1 MKRSLIAAL
10 ALALL
15 LVALAVFASCTV
27 IHAIDNS
34 IDSAASEDPGLTDVA
49 TAEPEI
55 IPETTE
61 AEPETL
67 EPTLESSETKTVEFI
82 ITPEQESLLADFF
95 GDVVDIIPSGDFAFF
110 LNIGLP
116 AADAEA
122 WNAAAPSDI
131 FDILDYFKK
140 EDGRFHRFWMTL
152 AFIWSDYK
160 SVCIELTPE
169 QDAIINEL
177 VDEKYRVYAG
187 YWDIWFMDIM
197 PSSWV
202 EKWNKAAPTT
212 RESILKFLEDHYWF
226 ERVERHIPV
235 YSE

>member
-1 MKRSLIAAL
+1 MKRSLISAI

-49 TAEPEI
+49 T
-55 IPETTE
+55 

-160 SVCIELTPE
+160 SDCIELTPE

-197 PSSWV
+197 SSADV
-202 EKWNKAAPTT
+202 CEWNKAALTT

-226 ERVERHIPV
+226 ERVESDIPV